1 MNRNV
6 WMCSLT
12 AGLFALTINIGMF
25 VIPTFSTEVLGVA
38 DAQVGILV
46 AAPGVLAML
55 LMIPSAPL
63 SNRFGRRRVMIASA
77 IANTVAAILY
87 LIATSFGQVL
97 VAQIVF
103 GIANAFFWPSNLTYL
118 CEVAGPEWLQQAQ
131 ATNTASQGVG
141 LVLGPILAG
150 GLIGWSGYRGALGL
164 WLAIAIVNL
173 ILSILLRPL
182 PTQTPAESLGMSIR
196 QSMGGIPAMMKNSKL
211 VVAMTSQFLSA
222 AFVTSIGG
230 AFLVLFAQDVGF
242 TATSA
247 SLLLS
252 LRELSGTLSRAMYPR
267 IRRYVDNLII
277 LSTVPI
283 VAGVALL
290 LGFVYPVL
298 PVSVLVVAVAGFA
311 LGIVAPAGNT
321 EASENATPANLAE
334 TIAVVVAMFQV
345 GSVVFPSVTGL
356 LISSAGRARGLV
368 EATGLVLVL
377 AIWPLTVALRES
389 RQSRASQC
397 M

>member
-77 IANTVAAILY
+77 IANTVAALLY

-321 EASENATPANLAE
+321 EASENATPASLAE

>member
-321 EASENATPANLAE
+321 EASENATPASLAE